1 MMAVQAELAR
11 RGYYRG
17 PVDGVLGPESRSAIR
32 SFQAR
37 NGLPVTGRIDADL
50 FRALRS

>member
-1 MMAVQAELAR
+1 MAVQAELAR

-17 PVDGVLGPESRSAIR
+17 SVDGVLGPESRDAIR

-37 NGLPVTGRIDADL
+37 NGLPVTGRIDGDL
-50 FRALRS
+50 VRALRG